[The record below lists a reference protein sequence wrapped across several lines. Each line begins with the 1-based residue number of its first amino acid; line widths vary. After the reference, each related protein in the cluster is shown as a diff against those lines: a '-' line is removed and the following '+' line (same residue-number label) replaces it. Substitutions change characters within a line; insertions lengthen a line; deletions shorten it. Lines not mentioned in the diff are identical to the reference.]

1 MSLSL
6 YIAVRY
12 FFSKRKKGGFNAI
25 SIISFISI
33 LGYTVGAA
41 SLIIVLSVFNG
52 FEALFI
58 KMYSNFD
65 ADLRITPTYGKV
77 IQMDLF
83 PRNKLLEISSIKG
96 SSWIY
101 EENALLRYNGK
112 QTIGTIRAVDEQYQ
126 TINPLDSHLLKGI
139 MILEEGDTSFA
150 WVGQGLGYQLGIDP
164 DDQFNYLGIYLPKK
178 GKVDMLN
185 PDGAFAHGIIF
196 PLAIFGIQEEVDSK
210 FVIVPLKYI
219 QNLIEDTINASAL
232 EIRLHEGF
240 KATKEKNRI
249 QELLGKGYQITTRY
263 ELRESFFKVMQSEK
277 SISYIILVFILL
289 IAAFN
294 TIGSLY
300 MMVIEKKQD
309 LFVFGSLGF
318 QPSQAAFVFGFQS
331 ILIAISGGGLGII
344 LGSIISWGQ
353 EKFQWLAIENSST
366 SSFSGYPI
374 SLKWEDI
381 IIVFITLI
389 SMGLITSVLPA
400 FKAYQ
405 FTSQHK

>member
-1 MSLSL
+1 MRLSL

-77 IQMDLF
+77 IQMDSF
-83 PRNKLLEISSIKG
+83 PRNKLIDISSIKG

-112 QTIGTIRAVDEQYQ
+112 QTIGTIRAVDEQYHS
-126 TINPLDSHLLKGI
+126 INPLDSNLLKGI
-139 MILEEGDTSFA
+139 MILKEGDTSYA
-150 WVGQGLGYQLGIDP
+150 WVGQGLAHQLGIDP

-210 FVIVPLKYI
+210 FVIVPLKFT
-219 QNLIEDTINASAL
+219 QALLEDSLHASAL

-240 KATKEKNRI
+240 KATKEKNKI
-249 QELLGKGYQITTRY
+249 QAILGQTYQITTRY

-277 SISYIILVFILL
+277 SISYVILVFILL

-309 LFVFGSLGF
+309 LFVYGSMGLK
-318 QPSQAAFVFGFQS
+318 PMQAAFVFGFQS
-331 ILIAISGGGLGII
+331 VLIAISGGSIGILI
-344 LGSIISWGQ
+344 GSIVSWGQ
-353 EKFQWLAIENSST
+353 EKYQWLTLENGGSSG
-366 SSFSGYPI
+366 FSGYPI
-374 SLKWEDI
+374 LLKWEDLV
-381 IIVFITLI
+381 IVLATLI
-389 SMGLITSVLPA
+389 TMGVVTSVLPSM
-400 FKAYQ
+400 KAHQ
-405 FTSQHK
+405 FISQHK

>member
-1 MSLSL
+1 MRLSI
-6 YIAVRY
+6 YIAIRY

-33 LGYTVGAA
+33 LGYIVGAA
-41 SLIIVLSVFNG
+41 ALIIVLSVFNG
-52 FEALFI
+52 FESLFI

-65 ADLRITPTYGKV
+65 ADLRITPSYGKV
-77 IQMDLF
+77 IRMDSF
-83 PRNKLLEISSIKG
+83 PRSKLIAISSIKG

-112 QTIGTIRAVDEQYQ
+112 QTIGTIRAVDKQYHI
-126 TINPLDSHLLKGI
+126 INPLDSHLLKGI
-139 MILEEGDTSFA
+139 MILQEGDTSYA

-210 FVIVPLKYI
+210 FVIVPLKFT
-219 QNLIEDTINASAL
+219 QTLLEDTLHASAL
-232 EIRLHEGF
+232 EIRLHDGF
-240 KATKEKNRI
+240 NSSKEKNKI
-249 QELLGKGYQITTRY
+249 QALLGQTYKITTRY

-309 LFVFGSLGF
+309 LFVYASMGL
-318 QPSQAAFVFGFQS
+318 QPLQAAFVFGFQS
-331 ILIAISGGGLGII
+331 ILIAISGGSLGI
-344 LGSIISWGQ
+344 LFGSIVSWGQ
-353 EKFQWLAIENSST
+353 EKYQWLSIENGGVNG
-366 SSFSGYPI
+366 FSGYPI
-374 SLKWEDI
+374 LLKWEDLVV
-381 IIVFITLI
+381 VFITLV
-389 SMGLITSVLPA
+389 SMGIVTSFLPA
-400 FKAYQ
+400 LKAYH
-405 FTSQHK
+405 FINQHK